1 MGYKGGRRMSDDFET
16 VGTIARDST
25 NDVLVKTGEYYNI
38 KVLDIRWHSNGKP
51 SRKGI
56 RLNMEEAK
64 TLLNILKRVLN
75 E

>member
-1 MGYKGGRRMSDDFET
+1 MSDDFET

>member
-1 MGYKGGRRMSDDFET
+1 MSDDFET

-64 TLLNILKRVLN
+64 TLLNILKRVLD

>member
-1 MGYKGGRRMSDDFET
+1 MSDDFET
-16 VGTIARDST
+16 KGTIARNST
-25 NDVLVKTGEYYNI
+25 DEILVKTGEYYNI

-64 TLLNILKRVLN
+64 TLLNILTRVLN

>member
-64 TLLNILKRVLN
+64 TLLNILKRVLD

>member
-1 MGYKGGRRMSDDFET
+1 MSDDFET

-25 NDVLVKTGEYYNI
+25 NEVLVKTGEYYNI
-38 KVLDIRWHSNGKP
+38 KVLDIRWHTNGKP

-64 TLLNILKRVLN
+64 TLLNILKRVVN